1 MNRHVIVSRKTMNFF
16 MQTALTGGFLP
27 YFPIFLV

>member
-1 MNRHVIVSRKTMNFF
+1 MNKDVIVSRKKMNLF